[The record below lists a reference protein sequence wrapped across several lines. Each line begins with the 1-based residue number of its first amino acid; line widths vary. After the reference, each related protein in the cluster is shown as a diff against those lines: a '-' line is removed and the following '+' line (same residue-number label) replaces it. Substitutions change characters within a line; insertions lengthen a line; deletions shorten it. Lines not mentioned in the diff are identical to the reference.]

1 VSGRSAWTTPCVAL
15 TLALSFAAVACRE
28 APPTPVGSVA
38 QAPDSFLVALETSA
52 GRVTI
57 LMRRE
62 WSPLAVD
69 RIHELALANHW
80 AGARIYRV
88 NPRYAQFGYTG
99 RPSVDSAWIDAGLPD
114 EPVRASNLR
123 GTVSFA
129 RGGPGTRSVVLFV
142 NRGDNSNLDALQWQ
156 GVLGFPP
163 VGTVIAGMEV
173 VDAFHDDYGEEPLE
187 WEDSIARAGN
197 AFLDRRFPGLD
208 SIIRVEVVEDW
219 P

>member
-1 VSGRSAWTTPCVAL
+1 MSPRSTATTPWVAV
-15 TLALSFAAVACRE
+15 TLALSFASVACRE
-28 APPTPVGSVA
+28 AAPVPGSGGEA
-38 QAPDSFLVALETSA
+38 APDSFLVAFETSA
-52 GRVTI
+52 GTVTM
-57 LMRRE
+57 LMRRA

-69 RIHELALANHW
+69 RVHELATANHW

-99 RPSVDSAWIDAGLPD
+99 RPSLDSTWIEAGLPD

-129 RGGPGTRSVVLFV
+129 RGGPGTRSVILFV
-142 NRGDNSNLDALQWQ
+142 NRGDNSNLDALEWQ

-163 VGTVIAGMEV
+163 VGTVVEGMDV
-173 VDAFHDDYGEEPLE
+173 VDAFHDAYGEEPLE
-187 WEDSIARAGN
+187 WEDSIAQAGN
-197 AFLDRRFPGLD
+197 AFLDARFPGLD
-208 SIIRVEVVEDW
+208 SIIRVRVVEDW